1 MEIKSRDTVEISVII
16 YPEEDFWIAQG
27 IEFDITARGATP
39 VEASERFN
47 AKVGAEM
54 VMSLELND
62 KAPLSGVGRAP
73 AKFLEMYTRAK
84 MRIVD
89 GPIF

>member
-1 MEIKSRDTVEISVII
+1 MEINSPDTVEISVII

-27 IEFDITARGATP
+27 IEFDIMARGATP

-47 AKVGAEM
+47 AKVGVEM

-62 KAPLSGVGRAP
+62 TMPLSGVGRAP

-84 MRIVD
+84 KRVVD
-89 GPIF
+89 GPAF